1 MSKSLISRT
10 VFTNSRWIAV
20 LIGILPLLTGANVMA
35 IEEPTY
41 EVVKSYPEL
50 ELRRYEPFLVA
61 ETEVDGD
68 FDEVGSQA
76 FRILAA
82 YIFGENKSRAK
93 MEMTA
98 PVNQRPAAGE
108 GEKMAMTAPVS
119 QRSKGSGG
127 SDTFVLSFV
136 MPSGYSLDSLPV
148 PLDPRV
154 LLREEPAKLMAV
166 RSYSGRWTEA
176 NYRENE
182 SLLLA
187 AVEKAG
193 LTPVAAPVYARYN
206 TPFSLPFLRRNEAMV
221 EVSGVE

>member
-1 MSKSLISRT
+1 
-10 VFTNSRWIAV
+10 
-20 LIGILPLLTGANVMA
+20 
-35 IEEPTY
+35 
-41 EVVKSYPEL
+41 
-50 ELRRYEPFLVA
+50 
-61 ETEVDGD
+61 
-68 FDEVGSQA
+68 
-76 FRILAA
+76 
-82 YIFGENKSRAK
+82 
-93 MEMTA
+93 
-98 PVNQRPAAGE
+98 
-108 GEKMAMTAPVS
+108 
-119 QRSKGSGG
+119 
-127 SDTFVLSFV
+127 

>member
-1 MSKSLISRT
+1 MSKSLISKT
-10 VFTNSRWIAV
+10 IFTNSHWMAV
-20 LIGILPLLTGANVMA
+20 LIGILPLLAGTNLMA

-41 EVVKSYPEL
+41 EVVKSYPEF

-68 FDEVGSQA
+68 FDDVGSQA

-82 YIFGENKSRAK
+82 YIFGENQSQAK

-98 PVNQRPAAGE
+98 PVNQRAAAGE
-108 GEKMAMTAPVS
+108 GEKTAMTAPVT
-119 QRSKGSGG
+119 QRSKGIGG

-154 LLREEPAKLMAV
+154 LLREEPAKVMAV

-206 TPFSLPFLRRNEAMV
+206 SPFSLPLLRRNEAMV
-221 EVSGVE
+221 EVSGAE

>member
-1 MSKSLISRT
+1 MI
-10 VFTNSRWIAV
+10 
-20 LIGILPLLTGANVMA
+20 
-35 IEEPTY
+35 PTPPNTK
-41 EVVKSYPEL
+41 V
-50 ELRRYEPFLVA
+50 
-61 ETEVDGD
+61 
-68 FDEVGSQA
+68 
-76 FRILAA
+76 
-82 YIFGENKSRAK
+82 
-93 MEMTA
+93 
-98 PVNQRPAAGE
+98 AGE
-108 GEKMAMTAPVS
+108 SQFAVKCRKGTMPQKRNVAEKMAMTAPVT

>member
-1 MSKSLISRT
+1 MSKPLISRT
-10 VFTNSRWIAV
+10 IFTNSRWIAV
-20 LIGILPLLTGANVMA
+20 LIGILPLLAGANVMA

-41 EVVKSYPEL
+41 EVVKSYPEF

-82 YIFGENKSRAK
+82 YIFGENKSQAK

-187 AVEKAG
+187 AVKKAG

-206 TPFSLPFLRRNEAMV
+206 SPFSLPFLRRNEAMV

>member
-1 MSKSLISRT
+1 
-10 VFTNSRWIAV
+10 
-20 LIGILPLLTGANVMA
+20 MA
-35 IEEPTY
+35 IEEPKY
-41 EVVKSYPEL
+41 AAVKSYPEF

-61 ETEVDGD
+61 ETEVIGD
-68 FDEVGSQA
+68 FDEVGNQA

-82 YIFGENKSRAK
+82 YIFGENKSNAK

-98 PVNQRPAAGE
+98 PVNQRREAGE
-108 GEKMAMTAPVS
+108 GEKMEMTAPVT
-119 QRSKGSGG
+119 QRSKGRGR
-127 SDTFVLSFV
+127 SDTYVLSFV
-136 MPSGYSLDSLPV
+136 MPSGYSLESLPL

-193 LTPVAAPVYARYN
+193 LKPVAAPVYARYN
-206 TPFSLPFLRRNEAMV
+206 SPFSLWFLRRNETMV
-221 EVSGVE
+221 EVRGVE